1 MNVAKARRQQRSI
14 PQLPAELVERILELA
29 MLSID
34 LHPPHLDELE
44 ALPAS
49 EELELERRYARS
61 REFNPELYVLGA
73 RCCLVSRRWNVIS
86 RRLLYT
92 SIKMEY
98 WPAPW
103 KQRTDASF
111 LRTLQSSPSL
121 SAIITSFSCQAIPEN
136 YVPRLLPL
144 LPNLVQLNREI
155 VIFVG
160 LPKLLERDQDTP
172 LLRNARFD
180 HLVMD

>member
-1 MNVAKARRQQRSI
+1 
-14 PQLPAELVERILELA
+14 

-34 LHPPHLDELE
+34 LHPPHLDELD

-92 SIKMEY
+92 SIKMADWVMWSRYEIQVDSSRVSSRRLR
-98 WPAPW
+98 APIHLP
-103 KQRTDASF
+103 RGCHA
-111 LRTLQSSPSL
+111 QS
-121 SAIITSFSCQAIPEN
+121 
-136 YVPRLLPL
+136 
-144 LPNLVQLNREI
+144 
-155 VIFVG
+155 
-160 LPKLLERDQDTP
+160 
-172 LLRNARFD
+172 
-180 HLVMD
+180 